1 MNRVIT
7 GLFIVI
13 SVMCFHLSFAEDISG
28 SISSMNR
35 EIIERLI
42 RLEEGQKA
50 LNQRIDERFADVNQ
64 RIDDVNEN
72 LSKRIDDVNENL
84 SNRIDDVN
92 NRIDDVN
99 NRIDDIHGLMLG
111 LLAGMFVLVGF
122 VIWDRRTA
130 LMPAVKKAKELE
142 KSNAIIQDALI
153 EYSHKHSDLAEV
165 LKSFGLL

>member
-1 MNRVIT
+1 MHRVIT
-7 GLFIVI
+7 GLLIVM

-28 SISSMNR
+28 R
-35 EIIERLI
+35 VLVTDKEIIEGLA

-50 LNQRIDERFADVNQ
+50 LNQRIDDMNMKMDERFADVNN

-72 LSKRIDDVNENL
+72 LSK
-84 SNRIDDVN
+84 
-92 NRIDDVN
+92 
-99 NRIDDIHGLMLG
+99 RIDDIHGLMLG

-130 LMPAVKKAKELE
+130 LSPAVKKAKELE